1 MQFLHEVEQIAHGL
15 PVDDLAQIHLRE
27 EVYFTHIEFVLIAKF
42 LYFLEELHQSVAA
55 GLCTEFYFAYHSRKV
70 TALEILVDI
79 AYGTM
84 YLTFILGKLAYRFGD
99 ALNDV
104 CIAFADLFLK
114 IEDLIIIHKLAEVG
128 GKIQIVFLRRQIGAE
143 TERVLGREV
152 AFKQINHP
160 FEFFQLF
167 HAAGDMV
174 FQLLHQLCATLLGLP
189 LFGHYYFGWAESG
202 VFVKFGGLCQTF
214 LQASLCFDALA

>member
-1 MQFLHEVEQIAHGL
+1 MISFYPSRIVVILRDAELQFKRIGEQQPLTGRFILQFLHEVEQIAHGL

-128 GKIQIVFLRRQIGAE
+128 GKSR
-143 TERVLGREV
+143 
-152 AFKQINHP
+152 
-160 FEFFQLF
+160 
-167 HAAGDMV
+167 
-174 FQLLHQLCATLLGLP
+174 
-189 LFGHYYFGWAESG
+189 
-202 VFVKFGGLCQTF
+202 
-214 LQASLCFDALA
+214 

>member
-1 MQFLHEVEQIAHGL
+1 M
-15 PVDDLAQIHLRE
+15 
-27 EVYFTHIEFVLIAKF
+27 
-42 LYFLEELHQSVAA
+42 HQPVAA
-55 GLCTEFYFAYHSRKV
+55 GLCTEFYLAYHSRKV

-84 YLTFILGKLAYRFGD
+84 YLTFILGKLAYRFGV

-104 CIAFADLFLK
+104 CIALADLFLE

-152 AFKQINHP
+152 AFKQIDRP
-160 FEFFQLF
+160 FEFF
-167 HAAGDMV
+167 
-174 FQLLHQLCATLLGLP
+174 
-189 LFGHYYFGWAESG
+189 
-202 VFVKFGGLCQTF
+202 
-214 LQASLCFDALA
+214 